1 VLSAQARKQQELLD
15 KMIKHI
21 KKEIDKEDNIKR
33 RENLKENDK
42 EELVEKIEKDNLKK
56 QIIE

>member
-1 VLSAQARKQQELLD
+1 
-15 KMIKHI
+15 MIKHI

-56 QIIE
+56 